1 MIGRWALSGALGCA
15 VDSATA
21 LKAGLRDRDCS
32 AIVESGVKDQCL
44 VELVQCEAIVGAR
57 ARAEC
62 AFRDAEATGNAARCV
77 DAGEWVDDC
86 RMHLWTASF
95 GDWAP
100 ADAGP
105 GQADDLA
112 ARELVRFGFSTAD
125 PRPWSAWY
133 RWLLGRSRPLDRD
146 ACRTIADPARS
157 EACLKTGLAYYDD
170 LLNMARDRKLYPC
183 DGSSLPAVLEHAPDA
198 ELDALVARRT
208 DLCP

>member
-1 MIGRWALSGALGCA
+1 MNGGLALYVALGCG

-21 LKAGLRDRDCS
+21 LQAGLRDRDCS
-32 AIVESGVKDQCL
+32 AIADERVRDQCL
-44 VELVQCEAIVGAR
+44 VELLQCDGIAGER

-62 AFRDAEATGNAARCV
+62 AFRDAEATGSAARCA
-77 DAGEWVDDC
+77 DAGDWVDDC

-95 GDWAP
+95 ATWAP
-100 ADAGP
+100 KAAAPGHADE
-105 GQADDLA
+105 LA
-112 ARELVRFGFSTAD
+112 ARELARFGFSPDD

-133 RWLLGRSRPLDRD
+133 RWLLGRSRPLDRA
-146 ACRTIADPARS
+146 ACRTISDPQRA

-183 DGSSLPAVLEHAPDA
+183 DGSPLPAVLQYTPDP
-198 ELDALVARRT
+198 ELDALRARRS

>member
-1 MIGRWALSGALGCA
+1 MTWWAFSCA

-21 LKAGLRDRDCS
+21 LQAGLRARDCS
-32 AIVESGVKDQCL
+32 AIGDAAVKDHCH
-44 VELVQCEAIVGAR
+44 VELLECEAVRGDR

-62 AFRDAEATGNAARCV
+62 AFRDAEASGSPARCA

-95 GDWAP
+95 ERWAP
-100 ADAGP
+100 KDVAP
-105 GQADDLA
+105 GDADDLA
-112 ARELVRFGFSTAD
+112 ALELVPFGFSADD

-133 RWLLGRSRPLDRD
+133 RWLLGRSRPLDRA
-146 ACRTIADPARS
+146 ACRTIADPDRA

-183 DGSSLPAVLEHAPDA
+183 DGSALPAVLQYAPDA
-198 ELDALVARRT
+198 ELDALRARRS